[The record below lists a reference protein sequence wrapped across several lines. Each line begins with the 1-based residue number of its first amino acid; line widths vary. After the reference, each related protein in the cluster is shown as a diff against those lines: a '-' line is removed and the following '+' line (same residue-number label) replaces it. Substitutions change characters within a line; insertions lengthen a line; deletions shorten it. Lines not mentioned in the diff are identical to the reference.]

1 MLQDL
6 NKAVLFSALF
16 FLKVPE
22 RRVRWAPQFSCLR
35 TQRPRKA
42 TASESCRKSRLF
54 STLHPQNEHQKENK
68 VMGRDK
74 AGKDAMLMWAEGLDY
89 LGFGEEVIKAGDW
102 IFQSAF
108 CISFLFFL
116 SI

>member
-1 MLQDL
+1 
-6 NKAVLFSALF
+6 
-16 FLKVPE
+16 
-22 RRVRWAPQFSCLR
+22 
-35 TQRPRKA
+35 
-42 TASESCRKSRLF
+42 
-54 STLHPQNEHQKENK
+54 
-68 VMGRDK
+68 MGRDK